1 MKRLLA
7 LLLLPLMLLG
17 LRDARAQGL
26 EIDIVNGNAAALPIA
41 VVPMDY
47 LGANAAPDTDVAAV
61 IRADLNRSGA
71 FRTLPDRDVIEKP
84 QRGSDVDFATW
95 RLLKQDFLLIGRTI
109 DAADGG
115 FTTEFE
121 LYDVAKQE
129 ALLRSSVNRRVAA
142 LGA

>member
-7 LLLLPLMLLG
+7 LLLLPLFLLG

-26 EIDIVNGNAAALPIA
+26 EIDIVNGNASALPIA

-71 FRTLPDRDVIEKP
+71 FRTLPDRDVVER
-84 QRGSDVDFATW
+84 QHRGAVRCAS
-95 RLLKQDFLLIGRTI
+95 IGRRT
-109 DAADGG
+109 AA
-115 FTTEFE
+115 EE
-121 LYDVAKQE
+121 
-129 ALLRSSVNRRVAA
+129 RR
-142 LGA
+142 